1 MSDGG
6 WELIT
11 CSRAVK
17 IIDECVFNPQKE
29 NGGADG
35 GAGMGGERGG
45 GRRGRERGR
54 EGVVVGEGGW
64 EVGKVLISA
73 L

>member
-6 WELIT
+6 WELT
-11 CSRAVK
+11 SCSRAVK
-17 IIDECVFNPQKE
+17 IIDECLFSPQ
-29 NGGADG
+29 NGGEG
-35 GAGMGGERGG
+35 GGEGEERKE
-45 GRRGRERGR
+45 RERER
-54 EGVVVGEGGW
+54 EGVVVEEGGW